1 MKRIFFFLIALCL
14 IAGCQSDMG
23 TMNKDSESTTA
34 PASPQAQ
41 VNPEAA
47 TAGLNAAFSMSPK
60 TGGDVTTNFKFNASA
75 STGSISKFSWNFGDG
90 SSDTGKTTTHKFK
103 NDGTFTVKL
112 TVSTKNG
119 AKDTLNKH
127 LDVGKSGGG
136 GGGGG
141 TACTKPAPNR
151 GFIYGTVVGVQG
163 LNAIVRLPAGSTCA
177 NSFYNCGDMR
187 RASPEQFRGIIHGMS
202 DLGNGTFSIF
212 NDCPFRWPPAI
223 GERVFLYWKTC
234 AANYCP

>member
-1 MKRIFFFLIALCL
+1 MKRIFLFLIAVCL

-23 TMNKDSESTTA
+23 TGMKDSQSAMA

-41 VNPEAA
+41 VSPAA
-47 TAGLNAAFSMSPK
+47 AAAAVNAAFSMSPK
-60 TGGDVTTNFKFNASA
+60 TGGDVNTSFKFNASA
-75 STGSISKFSWNFGDG
+75 STGSITKFSWNFGDG
-90 SSDTGKTTTHKFK
+90 SSASGKTATHKFK
-103 NDGTFTVKL
+103 DNGTFTIKL
-112 TVSTKNG
+112 TVSGNGG

-127 LDVGKSGGG
+127 LDVGKAGGGSGGG
-136 GGGGG
+136 K
-141 TACTKPAPNR
+141 CTNPAPNR

-212 NDCPFRWPPAI
+212 NDCPF
-223 GERVFLYWKTC
+223 
-234 AANYCP
+234 